1 MHRSFRPH
9 NPWALIGIFLAHALI
24 TWFLAT
30 APTRSWIPVDSRGI
44 VVSLR
49 ENTFIIG
56 LVGATIGFSLGR
68 YFLPTSVILGR
79 SKARSAKEI
88 AHGLIVPVLTSQ
100 IAGYL
105 IGALAALASVNYNR
119 ATEGILPLIAIFLGL
134 ASLTAW
140 GFLVGST
147 LRHIWG
153 ALALVAI
160 TLSFVYAPLIANS
173 YLIPN
178 SAFAARPLGMV
189 WAISEPS
196 ADLTFNEWAEA
207 ARSLFYFMIL
217 TIGFLLFVMFSQT
230 ASSERSTSKF
240 SLVSTITLAV
250 ISISS
255 IAIVLVP
262 EPFKKD
268 GVPLSCQHSGNLN
281 ICQYQ
286 VYKPLI
292 PKISAIGEAFSAVI
306 PQETILAVPAT
317 ERHPS
322 AAPIPH
328 PHRSG
333 QEWER
338 VTAQSYADYLAG
350 VTNCL
355 NLHENGQLA
364 SEDSL
369 HKGFDLSK
377 ELLRRA
383 NLEGS
388 LPDSPTSTFGEK
400 LSKLPPTEFSQ
411 WFFDNADAIKACA
424 ITE

>member
-105 IGALAALASVNYNR
+105 IGALAALASVNYHR
-119 ATEGILPLIAIFLGL
+119 ATEGVLPLIAIFLGL
-134 ASLTAW
+134 ASLTTW

-173 YLIPN
+173 YIIPN
-178 SAFAARPLGMV
+178 STFPARPLGMV
-189 WAISEPS
+189 WAINEPS
-196 ADLTFNEWAEA
+196 ADLTFNTWAEV
-207 ARSLFYFMIL
+207 ARSLFYLMML
-217 TIGFLLFVMFSQT
+217 AIGVLLFSVFSRK
-230 ASSERSTSKF
+230 ASVERSVSKL
-240 SLVSTITLAV
+240 SLVTTMTLAV
-250 ISISS
+250 VSISS
-255 IAIVLVP
+255 IAVVLVP

-268 GVPLSCQHSGNLN
+268 GVPLFCQHSENLN

-286 VYKPLI
+286 IYKPLI
-292 PKISAIGEAFSAVI
+292 PKIFAIGEKFSAVA
-306 PQETILAVPAT
+306 PEETILAVPAT

-322 AAPIPH
+322 AVPIPQ
-328 PHRSG
+328 PRRSEQG
-333 QEWER
+333 WER
-338 VTAQSYADYLAG
+338 AIAQSYADYLAG
-350 VTNCL
+350 VTSCFSL
-355 NLHENGQLA
+355 RENGQLA

-369 HKGFDLSK
+369 HKSLDLSK

-383 NLEGS
+383 KLEGL
-388 LPDSPTSTFGEK
+388 LPASQTSTFAQN
-400 LSKLPPTEFSQ
+400 LSKLPPAEFSQ